1 MTTQDPELSA
11 ALGWPGGISDPVLD
25 RKTLLQ
31 QVAALCAA
39 LAQQDEPA
47 QAISECI
54 AVLRPMVKGKFPHEQ
69 ALDELVGY
77 TASPQRVALQTE
89 PAEPVGWNWML
100 DGQPYGQAYYG
111 NPPDTD
117 IAERAAIAGRTVR
130 LLYTAPPQRQP
141 LTDATLWGMWVDSPS
156 DVLRF
161 ARAVERAH
169 GIKE

>member
-1 MTTQDPELSA
+1 MTDLRTA
-11 ALGWPGGISDPVLD
+11 AQQALEALD
-25 RKTLLQ
+25 SVEGKLWRPWSTY
-31 QVAALCAA
+31 AARAADALKAA
-39 LAQQDEPA
+39 LAQQAKP
-47 QAISECI
+47 
-54 AVLRPMVKGKFPHEQ
+54 
-69 ALDELVGY
+69 
-77 TASPQRVALQTE
+77 VA
-89 PAEPVGWNWML
+89 WNWML

-117 IAERAAIAGRTVR
+117 IAERAATAGRTVR
-130 LLYTAPPQRQP
+130 LLYTAPPQRKP